1 MALLQTLYFIPCLG
15 QEITDFLL
23 QTVPLRRRRKVARYL
38 QHVDLWLRHTQ
49 YKSLSD
55 SLLPLE
61 AYVYFIFHISLYAPD
76 RQNPQSPGITTFQ
89 STLMTCSSSVN

>member
-38 QHVDLWLRHTQ
+38 QHVDLLR
-49 YKSLSD
+49 
-55 SLLPLE
+55 
-61 AYVYFIFHISLYAPD
+61 ISEHRD
-76 RQNPQSPGITTFQ
+76 RPFRLIVTAHFANA
-89 STLMTCSSSVN
+89 